1 MKELLEIANTFETS
15 KPIFTVDSSG
25 EPGCSL
31 RVRVSETTRYY
42 PKLDPSNPL
51 SALMNRKYEENFS
64 RTQNRFIINKN
75 EIAVQAMQTIRR
87 HITLFIKNNLNTKAP
102 QQSKLYRWAY
112 RDMPKFSSLDN
123 NLVMLYKYI
132 LSFCNDEMVFIYP
145 HDTRHIDN
153 TLAILQAMME
163 KHE

>member
-1 MKELLEIANTFETS
+1 MKELLAIADTFETS

-25 EPGCSL
+25 APGGNL
-31 RVRVSETTRYY
+31 YVRVSETTRYY
-42 PKLDPSNPL
+42 PKLDSSNPL
-51 SALMNRKYEENFS
+51 SALMNHKYEENFS
-64 RTQNRFIINKN
+64 LTQNRFIVNKK

-87 HITLFIKNNLNTKAP
+87 RIALFIKNNLNTKAP
-102 QQSKLYRWAY
+102 QQSRLYRWAY
-112 RDMPKFSSLDN
+112 RDMPRLSSLDD